1 MRGLCCSQS
10 FVFHTH
16 ILLFQGEPF
25 MESLF
30 NNKPLLYSLA
40 VSGSAIVALAS
51 GVVPELCEQFE
62 LVPLPT
68 EVS

>member
-1 MRGLCCSQS
+1 
-10 FVFHTH
+10 
-16 ILLFQGEPF
+16 

>member
-1 MRGLCCSQS
+1 M
-10 FVFHTH
+10 
-16 ILLFQGEPF
+16 
-25 MESLF
+25 
-30 NNKPLLYSLA
+30 LYSLA
-40 VSGSAIVALAS
+40 VSGSAIVTLAN